1 MEINMSKYV
10 ELQKEINLLNAETA
24 EKRLQNLAT
33 LIKEE
38 KEKPTVRPEF
48 ANNHIHTI
56 YSFSPYSPTAAVY
69 MARAEGL
76 ETAGIMDHDS
86 IGGAEEFRLAGKIA
100 GIGTTCGMECRVR
113 LDKTSL
119 AGRRL
124 NNPDQQGIAYM
135 AIHSVPST
143 GFARLQEFFA
153 PLREKRNVRNRKM
166 LEKINELTSPYGIT
180 LDFDT
185 DVVPISSY
193 KDGGSVTER
202 HLLYALCKKIVSVK
216 GRENCVEFISKE
228 LKMPL
233 SEKQISQLTDKEN
246 PHFLYDMLGIM
257 KANLVEKFYIQASDE
272 CPDLADVVKLADEVG
287 AILCYPYLGD
297 VGESPTGDKKAQKF
311 EDDFLDE
318 LFVMLKNEGV
328 KAITYMPARNT
339 AEQIERLQGLCREY
353 GMTEISGEDVNSS
366 RQSMICPQLAKPE
379 FRHLVDMAW
388 TLVEREKDFE

>member
-1 MEINMSKYV
+1 MEIKMSKYV
-10 ELQKEINLLNAETA
+10 ELQKEIKLLNAETA
-24 EKRLQNLAT
+24 EKRLENLAS

-38 KEKPTVRPEF
+38 SEKPTVRPEF

-100 GIGTTCGMECRVR
+100 GIGTTCGMECRVS
-113 LDKTSL
+113 LEETSL

-124 NNPDQQGIAYM
+124 NNPDQAGIAYM

-143 GFARLQEFFA
+143 GFSRLQEFFA

-180 LDFDT
+180 LDFEK
-185 DVVPISSY
+185 DVVSISSY
-193 KDGGSVTER
+193 NEGGSVTER

-216 GRENCVEFISKE
+216 GRENCVKFITDE
-228 LKMPL
+228 LKMSL
-233 SEKQISQLTDKEN
+233 SAKQLSQLSDEEN

-257 KANLVEKFYIQASDE
+257 KANLVEKFYLPAGDE
-272 CPDLADVVKLADEVG
+272 CPKLSDVVKLADEVG

-339 AEQIERLQGLCREY
+339 AEQIERLQGLCRKY

-366 RQSMICPQLAKPE
+366 RQSMICTQLAKPE